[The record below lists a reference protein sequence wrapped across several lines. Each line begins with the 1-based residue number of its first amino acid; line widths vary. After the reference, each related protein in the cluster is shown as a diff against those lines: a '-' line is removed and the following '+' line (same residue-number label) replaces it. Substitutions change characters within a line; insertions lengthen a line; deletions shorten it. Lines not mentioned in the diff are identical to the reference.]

1 VVSNQKVTRKKRSA
15 IKPLKVK
22 LFALAREVSGG
33 KREIELEF
41 ERKSVKITDIK
52 ERILQVYPQLKR
64 IPFVLAVNYKIVAE
78 RQPNDNHVNHVNPP
92 NTYTTEITAE
102 DEIALLPPISGG

>member
-52 ERILQVYPQLKR
+52 ERILQVYPQMKR

-78 RQPNDNHVNHVNPP
+78 RQPNDNHVNTP

>member
-1 VVSNQKVTRKKRSA
+1 MVNNYKVTSSKRSV

-22 LFALAREVSGG
+22 LFAIAREMAGG

-41 ERKSVKITDIK
+41 EQESVTITEIK
-52 ERILQVYPQLKR
+52 ERILQVYPQMKS

-78 RQPNDNHVNHVNPP
+78 KQQPCDHANTP
-92 NTYTTEITAE
+92 NIPDSDITAQ

>member
-1 VVSNQKVTRKKRSA
+1 VVSNQKVTRKKRPA

-52 ERILQVYPQLKR
+52 ERILQVYPQMKC
-64 IPFVLAVNYKIVAE
+64 IPFVLAINYKIVAE
-78 RQPNDNHVNHVNPP
+78 KQRHDHVSTSNM
-92 NTYTTEITAE
+92 YDSEITAE

>member
-1 VVSNQKVTRKKRSA
+1 MTRKKRSA

-41 ERKSVKITDIK
+41 ERKSVKITEIK
-52 ERILQVYPQLKR
+52 DRIFQVYPQMKC

-78 RQPNDNHVNHVNPP
+78 RQPNDNR
-92 NTYTTEITAE
+92 TYTTEITAE

>member
-1 VVSNQKVTRKKRSA
+1 VVNNYKVTRSKKSV

-22 LFALAREVSGG
+22 LFAIAREMAGG

-41 ERKSVKITDIK
+41 EQKPVTITDIK
-52 ERILQVYPQLKR
+52 ERILQVYPQMKS

-78 RQPNDNHVNHVNPP
+78 KHQPCDHA
-92 NTYTTEITAE
+92 NTSTNIPDSDITAQ

>member
-1 VVSNQKVTRKKRSA
+1 VVNNQKVIRNKRSS

-33 KREIELEF
+33 KSEIELEF

-52 ERILQVYPQLKR
+52 ERILQVYPQMKC
-64 IPFVLAVNYKIVAE
+64 IPFVLAINYKIVAE
-78 RQPNDNHVNHVNPP
+78 RQPNDNHVNIP
-92 NTYTTEITAE
+92 NMYTTEITAE

>member
-1 VVSNQKVTRKKRSA
+1 VVNNYKEIRSKRSDDM
-15 IKPLKVK
+15 PLKVK
-22 LFALAREVSGG
+22 LFAIAREVAGG

-41 ERKSVKITDIK
+41 ERKSVRITDIK
-52 ERILQVYPQLKR
+52 ERILQVYPQLKC

-78 RQPNDNHVNHVNPP
+78 KQPRDRVDTSNMYDS
-92 NTYTTEITAE
+92 EITAQ

>member
-1 VVSNQKVTRKKRSA
+1 MVNNHKVIRSKRSA

-41 ERKSVKITDIK
+41 ERKSVRITDIK

-64 IPFVLAVNYKIVAE
+64 IPFVFAVNYKIVAE
-78 RQPNDNHVNHVNPP
+78 KQRHDHVSTSNM
-92 NTYTTEITAE
+92 YDSEITAE

>member
-1 VVSNQKVTRKKRSA
+1 VTRKKRSA

-41 ERKSVKITDIK
+41 ERKSVRITDIK
-52 ERILQVYPQLKR
+52 ERILQVYPQLKH
-64 IPFVLAVNYKIVAE
+64 IPFVFAVNYKIVAE
-78 RQPNDNHVNHVNPP
+78 RHPNM
-92 NTYTTEITAE
+92 YTTEITAE

>member
-1 VVSNQKVTRKKRSA
+1 MTRRKRSA

-22 LFALAREVSGG
+22 LFAIAREVTGG
-33 KREIELEF
+33 KREIKLEF
-41 ERKSVKITDIK
+41 ERNSVTITEIK
-52 ERILQVYPQLKR
+52 ERILQVYPQMKS

-78 RQPNDNHVNHVNPP
+78 KQQLCDHVNAS
-92 NTYTTEITAE
+92 NTLDSEITAQ

>member
-1 VVSNQKVTRKKRSA
+1 MVSNQKVTRKKRSA

-41 ERKSVKITDIK
+41 ERKSAAADEEDFPGSAEQDI
-52 ERILQVYPQLKR
+52 
-64 IPFVLAVNYKIVAE
+64 
-78 RQPNDNHVNHVNPP
+78 
-92 NTYTTEITAE
+92 
-102 DEIALLPPISGG
+102 